1 VITMAYADRKNTL
14 TKKQIVSF
22 SKWANRPRADQP
34 QITEQRRN
42 LWTALNEFIRQ
53 NGGSIVS
60 LQFTSP
66 LRLEVPI
73 NSPLPERLAALGYDP
88 IFCEQTTR
96 IGPQAVQH
104 DRRGRALPTTGYSFN
119 TFDVFHLKL
128 PK

>member
-1 VITMAYADRKNTL
+1 MSERAHLSRSEMAKS
-14 TKKQIVSF
+14 VSRWK
-22 SKWANRPRADQP
+22 SAPSGGAT
-34 QITEQRRN
+34 TEQRRN

-53 NGGSIVS
+53 NGGFVVS

-66 LRLEVPI
+66 LRCEVPI
-73 NSPLPERLAALGYDP
+73 NSSLPARLRALGYDP

-96 IGPQAVQH
+96 IGPQPAF
-104 DRRGRALPTTGYSFN
+104 D